1 MAVRG
6 LTFGWGVND
15 ADYNVKT
22 EPCPYHIR
30 WRDMIRRAY
39 SEEYKTRN
47 PTYEGTSVNVAWKHF
62 TDFKAWMQTQNW
74 EGLQLDKDIL
84 VQGNK
89 EYGPSTCAFV
99 PVYLNTLLHSKK
111 GLYTLPL
118 GVHRDWSLYLPTS
131 VNIYNAH
138 HCAFGSK
145 QSSYLGNFPSPSE
158 AHKAWQLA
166 KANSLE
172 SAVCVYKQE
181 PCYRQDVAN
190 AIYLRAEMLR
200 DDHANH
206 RETFSL

>member
-1 MAVRG
+1 MGVRG

-30 WRDMIRRAY
+30 WRDMIRRGY
-39 SEEYKTRN
+39 SENYKTRN
-47 PTYEGTSVNVAWKHF
+47 PTYEGTSVDMVWKYF
-62 TDFKAWMQTQNW
+62 TDFKSWMETQNW

-99 PVYLNTLLHSKK
+99 PAYLNTLLHSNK

-131 VNIYNAH
+131 VNIYSAQ
-138 HCAFGSK
+138 HCAFGTNRSG
-145 QSSYLGNFPSPSE
+145 YLGNFPSAIE

-172 SAVCVYKQE
+172 SAACVYKQE
-181 PCYRQDVAN
+181 PSYRQDVAN

-200 DDHANH
+200 DDYANH